1 MKKIVLFVSVLFVFI
16 SFSTPLLAASKMP
29 KGYIYTNRRYDFV
42 KLERLSG
49 RDFKG
54 ITATHPYQFTEDQM
68 KGILASLKLDR
79 KFIFEKK
86 AKTRNVFDDKAV
98 SFLAPY
104 LIKAFEEAKP
114 DQRIVV
120 SYVSKDPH
128 FIIRND
134 RLTIASM
141 WMQTDG
147 LHIRFH
153 KLFAK
158 MLGDTD
164 KIGYKAKKYNISVG
178 TRINIEPTEGQQLVS
193 ANELLVDTTF
203 NFALLRPLKTEEET
217 APRVA
222 VTTKDKKGAAE
233 AESERL
239 KYDREKSIKERMS
252 QLDALYKDKLITK
265 EDYEQK
271 KKELLDQL

>member
-1 MKKIVLFVSVLFVFI
+1 
-16 SFSTPLLAASKMP
+16 MP

-42 KLERLSG
+42 KFEKLSG
-49 RDFKG
+49 KEFKG

-79 KFIFEKK
+79 KFIFEKE
-86 AKTRNVFDDKAV
+86 AKTREVFNDKAV
-98 SFLAPY
+98 SFLTPY
-104 LIKAFEEAKP
+104 LVKAFQEVKP
-114 DQRIVV
+114 GERVVV
-120 SYVSKDPH
+120 SYVSKEPH

-141 WMQTDG
+141 WMQSDG

-164 KIGYKAKKYNISVG
+164 KIGYKAKKYNISTG
-178 TRINIEPTEGQQLVS
+178 TRINIDPIEGQQLVS
-193 ANELLVDTTF
+193 ADELLVDTTV
-203 NFALLRPLKTEEET
+203 NFALIKPLETEEEKV
-217 APRVA
+217 PRV
-222 VTTKDKKGAAE
+222 VVKTKDKKGAAE
-233 AESERL
+233 AESEKL
-239 KYDREKSIKERMS
+239 KYDREKSVKERMAE
-252 QLDALYKDKLITK
+252 LDALYKDKLITK

-271 KKELLDQL
+271 KKDLLDQL